1 MNEITICDTLI
12 GIKEYKGQRVVTF
25 KDIEAVHGI
34 RTYSIVYGTMGTKAS
49 WSQLMRRCGARTKK
63 EVILARPDKY
73 ELFCECIEKLMNE
86 I

>member
-25 KDIEAVHGI
+25 KDIDAVHGI

-49 WSQLMRRCGARTKK
+49 
-63 EVILARPDKY
+63 
-73 ELFCECIEKLMNE
+73 
-86 I
+86 

>member
-1 MNEITICDTLI
+1 MNEITICNTSI
-12 GIKEYKGQRVVTF
+12 SIKEYKGQRVVTF
-25 KDIEAVHGI
+25 KDIDAAHGR